1 MSKWAIW
8 ILVLTTSLVPL
19 AAGAQ
24 EAITQLS
31 GVRVDLWPDLDRPSV
46 LVLITA
52 NLPAGVAY
60 PATVRITLP
69 VKPNAV
75 AYVTGDGQ
83 MLNAPFET
91 LSEGNTYLIEVET
104 AEPTVRIEYYFDY
117 SRAGD
122 AVDFTYRWLGGVAV
136 DQMVIM
142 FREPSMTTAVNPDA
156 RFADIG
162 ILPDG
167 QRYHQWEAGSVGA
180 DETIAAEFSY
190 VAPPPV
196 VSSTTSATS
205 NSSFAGTTAP
215 LQKESDSN
223 LPVILAG
230 AGGLL
235 LGAGLGWALCH
246 QRRTLRRVP
255 QRAQAATAAFCH
267 QCGARQKRGDAFCRQ
282 CGTRLR

>member
-8 ILVLTTSLVPL
+8 ILVLTISLVPL

-31 GVRVDLWPDLDRPSV
+31 EVRVDLWPDLDRPSV

-91 LSEGNTYLIEVET
+91 LSEGNTYLIQVET

-122 AVDFTYRWLGGVAV
+122 AVGFTYRWLGGIAV
-136 DQMVIM
+136 DQLVVM
-142 FREPSMTTAVNPDA
+142 FREPSMATAVNPDA

-162 ILPDG
+162 LLPDG

-196 VSSTTSATS
+196 VSSTSA
-205 NSSFAGTTAP
+205 AAPTAP
-215 LQKESDSN
+215 VEEESSST

-246 QRRTLRRVP
+246 HRRTLRRVP
-255 QRAQAATAAFCH
+255 QRARAATAAFCH
-267 QCGARQKRGDAFCRQ
+267 ECGARQKRGDAFCRQ